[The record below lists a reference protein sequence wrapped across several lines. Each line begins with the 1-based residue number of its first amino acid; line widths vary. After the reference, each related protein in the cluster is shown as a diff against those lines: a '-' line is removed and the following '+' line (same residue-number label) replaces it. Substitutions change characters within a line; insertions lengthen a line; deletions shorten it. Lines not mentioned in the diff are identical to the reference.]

1 MSMTPNFEVARATG
15 VCGGTGRAIA
25 VGETYVACLWSPTPD
40 EGTSDDRLS
49 RTDYSIEA
57 WVGGSRPPGPIVGH
71 WRTTLPAPN
80 TRKRMLIGDD
90 ELLDLFMQ
98 LAEATDTK
106 RQAFRYLLALILV
119 RKRILRIESARR
131 RGALVVRLRPVGDAP
146 GEVVEVADPGM
157 DEAMVAE
164 ATEQLSA
171 VLASDEPVTT

>member
-1 MSMTPNFEVARATG
+1 MSMTPNFEVARASG
-15 VCGGTGRAIA
+15 VCGATGRPIT
-25 VGETYVACLWSPTPD
+25 VGEPFAACLWSSPGGEPQ
-40 EGTSDDRLS
+40 EAERLF

-57 WVGGSRPPGPIVGH
+57 WTSGARPTGVLVGH
-71 WRTTLPAPN
+71 WRSILAPPN

-98 LAEATDTK
+98 LAEATDPK

-119 RKRILRIESARR
+119 RKRILRIESARK
-131 RGALVVRLRPVGDAP
+131 RGAMLVRLKPVGDTP
-146 GEVVEVADPGM
+146 GEIVEVIDPGI